1 MMKEVMKNVDD
12 LIKKITNIHE
22 NDLRISNSNSEK
34 L

>member
-12 LIKKITNIHE
+12 LIKKITKIHE